1 MRLTRPIQLLI
12 AAVVVLI
19 GVYSSTFV
27 VDQTQ
32 NAIEIRL
39 GDPIRVIKEPGLYFR
54 MPFITEIW
62 KIDQRLILHDIP
74 PGAIITQDKKTMLVD
89 NYSKWRVVDPLLF
102 YQTVRNM
109 VGAQAR
115 LEDIVYSQVREIL
128 GKYTL
133 AEIVSHQRAD
143 LMVQVT
149 DNTREEVTGFG
160 IEVLDVRIKRADLP
174 SENSQAV
181 FGRMEA
187 ERVRI
192 AKRYR
197 SEGDETALRIRS
209 GADREKAEIIST
221 AQKESFIVRGKADA
235 EAAAIYAG
243 AYGKDPEFFLF
254 LRSQEAY
261 RKTLVKDTTLVFS
274 EKNKPFLKYFE

>member
-1 MRLTRPIQLLI
+1 
-12 AAVVVLI
+12 
-19 GVYSSTFV
+19 
-27 VDQTQ
+27 
-32 NAIEIRL
+32 
-39 GDPIRVIKEPGLYFR
+39 
-54 MPFITEIW
+54 
-62 KIDQRLILHDIP
+62 
-74 PGAIITQDKKTMLVD
+74 
-89 NYSKWRVVDPLLF
+89 
-102 YQTVRNM
+102 VRNL

-115 LEDIVYSQVREIL
+115 LEDIIYSQVRETL

-133 AEIVSHQRAD
+133 AEIVSDQRAG

-149 DNTREEVTGFG
+149 ANTRAEVIGFG

-174 SENSQAV
+174 PENSQAV

-209 GADREKAEIIST
+209 GADRDKAEIISA
-221 AQKESFIVRGKADA
+221 AQKESEIVRGQADA
-235 EAAAIYAG
+235 EAAATYAS
-243 AYGKDPEFFLF
+243 AYNKDPEFFRF

-261 RKTLVKDTTLVFS
+261 RKTFVKDTTLVFS
-274 EKNKPFLKYFE
+274 EKDMAFLKYFE

>member
-12 AAVVVLI
+12 AAVVVVI
-19 GVYSSTFV
+19 GVYSSTFI
-27 VDQTQ
+27 VDQTE
-32 NAIEIRL
+32 NAIKIRL
-39 GDPIRVIKEPGLYFR
+39 GDPIRVIKEPGLHFR
-54 MPFITEIW
+54 IPFITEIW

-89 NYSKWRVVDPLLF
+89 NYSKWRVTDPLKF

-115 LEDIVYSQVREIL
+115 LEDIIYSQVREIL
-128 GKYTL
+128 GRYTL
-133 AEIVSHQRAD
+133 AEIVSDQRAD

-149 DNTREEVTGFG
+149 DNTRNQVTGFG

-174 SENSQAV
+174 QENSQAV

-187 ERVRI
+187 ERARI

-209 GADREKAEIIST
+209 GADREKAEILST
-221 AQKESFIVRGKADA
+221 AQRESEIVRGQADA
-235 EAAAIYAG
+235 EAAATYAN
-243 AYGKDPEFFLF
+243 AYGKDPDFFRF

-261 RKTLVKDTTLVFS
+261 RKTFVKDTTLVFS
-274 EKNKPFLKYFE
+274 EKDMAFLKYFE

>member
-1 MRLTRPIQLLI
+1 MRLTRPVQLLI
-12 AAVVVLI
+12 AAAVVLI
-19 GVYSSTFV
+19 GVYSSTFI
-27 VDQTQ
+27 VDQTEA
-32 NAIEIRL
+32 AIEIRL
-39 GDPIRVIKEPGLYFR
+39 GNPIRVIEEPGLYFR
-54 MPFITEIW
+54 LPFITEIW
-62 KIDQRLILHDIP
+62 KIDRRLILHDIP

-102 YQTVRNM
+102 YQTVRNL

-115 LEDIVYSQVREIL
+115 LEDIIYSQVRETL

-133 AEIVSHQRAD
+133 AEIVSDQRAD

-149 DNTREEVTGFG
+149 DNTRAEVIGFG
-160 IEVLDVRIKRADLP
+160 IEMLDVRIKRADLP
-174 SENSQAV
+174 PENSQAV

-209 GADREKAEIIST
+209 GADRDKAEIISA
-221 AQKESFIVRGKADA
+221 AQKESEIVRGQADA
-235 EAAAIYAG
+235 EAAATYAN
-243 AYGKDPEFFLF
+243 AYNKDPEFFRF

-261 RKTLVKDTTLVFS
+261 RKTFVKDTTLVFS
-274 EKNKPFLKYFE
+274 EKDMAFLKYFE